1 MRKLPV
7 VPICR
12 MRAALSKDPNQQH
25 ICAVPPL
32 QGALRDR
39 HERRKRDAMDA
50 SGVARRAIFLASAKP
65 RGSDVPR
72 PTSSLWNHPQAT
84 ETTKPG
90 LREERG
96 INRPTIAQRVP
107 DRFGE
112 PVVTYSC
119 ATLHRTRAA
128 GASGTRHSP
137 APFLLRGTSLLHH
150 SGAIRRGNAEAYPP
164 GCLKFESA
172 ALWSSSPLD
181 LVMAGL
187 VPAMTIESAYP
198 APTAFF
204 RQARCSAQVQPG
216 GCEARS
222 ADARS
227 LAGAAVGATVGIASF
242 KARASAD

>member
-72 PTSSLWNHPQAT
+72 LTSSLWNHPQAT

-112 PVVTYSC
+112 AVVTYSC

-128 GASGTRHSP
+128 VRR
-137 APFLLRGTSLLHH
+137 APGIPLRPFFCEG
-150 SGAIRRGNAEAYPP
+150 RRS
-164 GCLKFESA
+164 CIT
-172 ALWSSSPLD
+172 W
-181 LVMAGL
+181 
-187 VPAMTIESAYP
+187 
-198 APTAFF
+198 
-204 RQARCSAQVQPG
+204 
-216 GCEARS
+216 ARS
-222 ADARS
+222 AAGMRRRIL
-227 LAGAAVGATVGIASF
+227 LAV
-242 KARASAD
+242 

>member
-1 MRKLPV
+1 MRKLPI

-25 ICAVPPL
+25 ICAVPPP

-72 PTSSLWNHPQAT
+72 PASSLWNHPEAT

-90 LREERG
+90 LREEHG
-96 INRPTIAQRVP
+96 INRPTIAQGVP

-112 PVVTYSC
+112 PVVTYSR
-119 ATLHRTRAA
+119 ATLHRTR
-128 GASGTRHSP
+128 GCGCVGHP
-137 APFLLRGTSLLHH
+137 AFPVPYLLRGTSFLHH
-150 SGAIRRGNAEAYPP
+150 SGAIRCGNAEAYPP

-172 ALWSSSPLD
+172 AL
-181 LVMAGL
+181 
-187 VPAMTIESAYP
+187 
-198 APTAFF
+198 
-204 RQARCSAQVQPG
+204 
-216 GCEARS
+216 
-222 ADARS
+222 
-227 LAGAAVGATVGIASF
+227 
-242 KARASAD
+242 